1 MSIAIHEKLL
11 AKFKYRFPMVHEML
25 SANGVLCL
33 REKKDVDFFAHMAR
47 TVAGQQLSKQAATTI
62 WKRVLSE
69 AERNG
74 IGIFEFCGELHKD
87 EIRKCGL
94 SRSKVSAIL
103 SLKAAIE
110 NNEIVS
116 KSLRQAPLDE
126 IRKQVTKL
134 WGFGDWSADMI
145 AISFFGHPDVWA
157 PGDAALQRGVKILS
171 GGDAALEVEIL
182 RMVRPYRT
190 YLALHVWRALDSK
203 II

>member
-1 MSIAIHEKLL
+1 MSLAIHEELL
-11 AKFKYRFPMVHEML
+11 AKSKRRFPTVHEML
-25 SANGVLCL
+25 SANGVLYL
-33 REKKDVDFFAHMAR
+33 REKKDAGFFVHMAK

-62 WKRVLSE
+62 WKRVLS
-69 AERNG
+69 AADSNG
-74 IGIFEFCGELHKD
+74 IGIFEFCGGSHTD

-94 SRSKVSAIL
+94 SRSKVRAIL

-126 IRKQVTKL
+126 IRKEVTKL

-145 AISFFGHPDVWA
+145 AVSFFGHPDVWA
-157 PGDAALQRGVKILS
+157 PGDAALQRGLKVLS
-171 GGDAALEVEIL
+171 GGDAAREVEIIG
-182 RMVRPYRT
+182 MVRPYRT
-190 YLALHVWRALDSK
+190 YLALHVWRGLDSK